1 MGQGKRGHQLPAA
14 TLMEHSL
21 KIPCDHRIP
30 AAGMSSPDTE
40 HGCLLGATPASP
52 VWDSHG
58 DSRVPHS
65 LEDRQT
71 CLLWHNWHV
80 WHSPPCCSAH
90 HSPGGLA
97 GLLLSLCLFF
107 PLETFFLSI

>member
-1 MGQGKRGHQLPAA
+1 MGQGKRGHQVPAA

-40 HGCLLGATPASP
+40 HGCLLGATPASA

-58 DSRVPHS
+58 DSHVPHS
-65 LEDRQT
+65 LEDRRVSCGITGT
-71 CLLWHNWHV
+71 CGTARPTLRTTVLEGLQ
-80 WHSPPCCSAH
+80 SCCFPCA
-90 HSPGGLA
+90 
-97 GLLLSLCLFF
+97 FF
-107 PLETFFLSI
+107 SHLKPSS